1 MLRVGDLVQVEEHTN
16 AGLPV
21 QVLAIVLDPGGDHLP
36 GAAGGAEVYG
46 NGRVF
51 RCYRYAIRRGG

>member
-1 MLRVGDLVQVEEHTN
+1 ML
-16 AGLPV
+16 

-36 GAAGGAEVYG
+36 RAVGGAEVYG

-51 RCYRYAIRRGG
+51 RCYRYAIRRV

>member
-16 AGLPV
+16 AWPPV
-21 QVLAIVLDPGGDHLP
+21 QVLAIVLDPGEDRTP
-36 GAAGGAEVYG
+36 GAAGVAEVYG

-51 RCYRYAIRRGG
+51 RCYMYAIRRL